1 MTVHVDAIMYYKVY
15 NAISAISNVDDYGQS
30 TRLLAATTLRNVLGT
45 KNLGD
50 ILSERESIANMMQ
63 STLDEATDPWGV
75 KVERVEVKDVRLPQQ
90 LQRAMA
96 AEAEAAREA
105 RAKVIAAEGEHKSSR
120 ALAHAAEV
128 IGQSPAAL
136 QVISLILPLYA
147 RSSSCSM
154 IEKEEGASSL

>member
-136 QVISLILPLYA
+136 QVICLNCYPLQ
-147 RSSSCSM
+147 SS
-154 IEKEEGASSL
+154 